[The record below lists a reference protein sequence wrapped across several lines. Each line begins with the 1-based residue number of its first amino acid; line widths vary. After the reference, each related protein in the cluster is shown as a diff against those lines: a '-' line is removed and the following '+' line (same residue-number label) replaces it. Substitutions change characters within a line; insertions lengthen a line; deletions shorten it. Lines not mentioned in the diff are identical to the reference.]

1 MVADMVWLG
10 IALLLAPA
18 LAEYGKMRAKAAQG
32 FGMIATG
39 GVSLLLAE
47 VFTVDLGAFGIG
59 AETLVWGTALF
70 NVIGLIL
77 ALIGTILVVKSM
89 LM

>member
-10 IALLLAPA
+10 LALLIAPA
-18 LAEYGKMRAKAAQG
+18 LAEYGKIRAKAAQG
-32 FGMIATG
+32 FGWIAG
-39 GVSLLLAE
+39 GGISLLLAE

-59 AETLVWGTALF
+59 AETLAWGTALF
-70 NVIGLIL
+70 SVLGLIF
-77 ALIGTILVVKSM
+77 ALIGTILFLKSL

>member
-32 FGMIATG
+32 FAWVAAG

-47 VFTVDLGAFGIG
+47 VFTVDLAAFGIT
-59 AETLVWGTALF
+59 AETLAWGTALF
-70 NVIGLIL
+70 GVIGLIL
-77 ALIGTILVVKSM
+77 ALIGTILVLKSV